1 MTIAACVP
9 CLPKNIVHYLS
20 TMAEADPLLVLVTGA
35 SGYIAT
41 HLIKNLLKEG
51 VYRVRG
57 TVRNLQAT
65 EKVKISWAEPDLF

>member
-1 MTIAACVP
+1 
-9 CLPKNIVHYLS
+9 
-20 TMAEADPLLVLVTGA
+20 MAEADPLLVLVTGA

-65 EKVKISWAEPDLF
+65 EKVKISHRREIVYNIGWIRPTHQQVHSNFK